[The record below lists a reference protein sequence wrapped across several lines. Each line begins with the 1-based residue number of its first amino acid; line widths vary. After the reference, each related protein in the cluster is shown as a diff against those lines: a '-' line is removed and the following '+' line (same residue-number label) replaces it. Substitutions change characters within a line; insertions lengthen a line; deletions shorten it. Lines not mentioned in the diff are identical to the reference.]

1 MQNKNLGIQ
10 IKKYRK
16 ELKLTQEELAMK
28 AVIPYATLIKI
39 ENGHVDNPTIQTLI
53 KIANALNVG
62 VQDLIEQTKNETN

>member
-1 MQNKNLGIQ
+1 MYWNNAVQNKNLGIQ

-39 ENGHVDNPTIQTLI
+39 ENGHVENPTIQTLM
-53 KIANALNVG
+53 KIANALQVNIDNLV
-62 VQDLIEQTKNETN
+62 N